1 MIWHIF
7 NFTVNTIMIIFDR
20 ITDIISYRE
29 LEADPT
35 NIDSYRFEYFS
46 LLVSDIQVFFSFYGV
61 MFLLYLIV
69 RFSNSKDNTKVVK
82 DE

>member
-7 NFTVNTIMIIFDR
+7 NFTITVLMIILDR
-20 ITDIISYRE
+20 ITDLIASRDKA
-29 LEADPT
+29 ADAD

-46 LLVSDIQVFFSFYGV
+46 LLISDIEVFFSFYGV

-69 RFSNSKDNTKVVK
+69 RFSDSKS
-82 DE
+82 